1 MTAFLARLPLPLRH
15 ITTKLLKSGGERGRS
30 RRGAI
35 GSFAIR
41 VFSAGLAFLAQ
52 VLLARWMGTFE
63 FGVFTYASVWVL
75 VLGTLCSLGFAVSVV
90 KLLPEYRERRQDDYF
105 RGLLRAGQVTALV
118 AGLLCAACGIGLL
131 FAFPGLVADYH
142 RWPLAVAFLCLPAFA
157 LIDFQDGVGR
167 AQGWFDL
174 ALVPPYMVRPLLLI
188 VFAGIAFLIAE
199 RDDAWLA
206 AAAFVAATAVT
217 AVIQFWLL
225 ARRLRGQIPSGPRRH
240 EARRWIRLSAPLF
253 AIEGFALV
261 ILNLDILLLN
271 LLGTP
276 PDQTGI
282 YFAALRVIS
291 LIGFVH
297 FAVTA
302 VAMPRFATLHAQGN
316 RDGII
321 QALSEMQ
328 KWCFLPSAAAAV
340 ALLALGKPL
349 LWMFGPDF
357 TAAYPL
363 MFIIAIGLLARAF
376 AGPAQNLLV
385 MAGHHDRVALIL
397 AVTIVICLGA
407 GLALI
412 PSMGLMGAAIATAAA
427 FSFEAAAS
435 LLITRRYFIRPASR
449 EAYNAGPAE

>member
-15 ITTKLLKSGGERGRS
+15 ITAKLLKSGGERGRS

-75 VLGTLCSLGFAVSVV
+75 VLGTLCSMGFAVSVV

-105 RGLLRAGQVTALV
+105 RGFLRAGQVTALG
-118 AGLLCAACGIGLL
+118 AGLVCAAAGIGLL
-131 FAFPGLVADYH
+131 FAFPDLVADYH
-142 RWPLAVAFLCLPAFA
+142 RWPLIVAFLCLPAFA
-157 LIDFQDGVGR
+157 LIDFQDGIGR

-174 ALVPPYMVRPLLLI
+174 ALVPPYIVRPLLLL
-188 VFAGIAFLIAE
+188 VFAGAAFFIARNDA
-199 RDDAWLA
+199 AWLA
-206 AAAFVAATAVT
+206 AAALVAATVVT
-217 AVIQFWLL
+217 AAVQFWFL
-225 ARRLRGQIPSGPRRH
+225 ARRLSGLVQSGPRRH
-240 EARRWIRLSAPLF
+240 EPRRWIRLSAPLF
-253 AIEGFALV
+253 AIEGFALI

-271 LLGTP
+271 WLGTP
-276 PDQTGI
+276 PDQIGI

-302 VAMPRFATLHAQGN
+302 VAMPRFATLHAQGD

-321 QALSEMQ
+321 RALSEMQ
-328 KWCFLPSAAAAV
+328 TWCFLPSAAAAV
-340 ALLALGKPL
+340 VLLALGKPL

-357 TAAYPL
+357 TDAYPL
-363 MFIIAIGLLARAF
+363 MFVIAIGLLARAF

-385 MAGHHDRVALIL
+385 MAGHHDRVAVIL
-397 AVTIVICLGA
+397 AVTIVICLGT
-407 GLALI
+407 GFGLI
-412 PSMGLMGAAIATAAA
+412 PSLGTMGAAIATTVA

-435 LLITRRYFIRPASR
+435 LLVTRRYFIRPASR